1 MVNCQDGPRE
11 GVTFGVTYTGQVS
24 IPTSGPPCISQSKAV
39 YSQFQ
44 FGDPVYAGFEGLAK
58 NQMHQTLDDR
68 SISAIRQRAWI
79 SATHNV
85 ALQFMARDALSAGR
99 EEGGLAP
106 SIYLAARQFASRA
119 RDRRPGWLSEALC
132 SRGMAVG
139 GFALV
144 QPIVGHA
151 IFRDRLD

>member
-68 SISAIRQRAWI
+68 SIQ
-79 SATHNV
+79 
-85 ALQFMARDALSAGR
+85 
-99 EEGGLAP
+99 
-106 SIYLAARQFASRA
+106 QFASGLGLAQPTMSR
-119 RDRRPGWLSEALC
+119 C
-132 SRGMAVG
+132 SLWRVM
-139 GFALV
+139 
-144 QPIVGHA
+144 P
-151 IFRDRLD
+151 